1 VEVTLV
7 ARVLMVIA
15 PAVFRDEEYA
25 EPKAVLE
32 ARGAEV
38 VTASRTAGVC
48 QGKLGMT
55 AEATVALAAAEAR
68 DYDAVVFVGGGG
80 AETYFDD
87 PDAQR
92 LAQRALESGRVLGA
106 ICIAPSILA
115 RAGLLK
121 GVRATAFP
129 SRRDDLIAHGA
140 VWTGRPVEV
149 DGAIVTANGPDAAR
163 DFGYEIGDTLGLP

>member
-1 VEVTLV
+1 M

-25 EPKAVLE
+25 HPKAVLE

-38 VTASRTAGVC
+38 VTASRSAGAC
-48 QGKLGMT
+48 QGKLGMA
-55 AEATVALAAAEAR
+55 AEATVALADADAV
-68 DYDAVVFVGGGG
+68 DYDAVIFVGGGG

-87 PDAQR
+87 PVAHALARATLDA
-92 LAQRALESGRVLGA
+92 GRVLGA

-115 RAGLLK
+115 RAGLLR

-129 SRRDDLIAHGA
+129 SQRDDLIAHGA
-140 VWTGRPVEV
+140 HWSDGPVEV
-149 DGAIVTANGPDAAR
+149 AGPIVTANGPDAAR
-163 DFGYEIGDTLGLP
+163 EFGYQIGDLLGLP

>member
-1 VEVTLV
+1 M

-25 EPKAVLE
+25 HPKAVLE

-38 VTASRTAGVC
+38 TTASRSVGPAV
-48 QGKLGMT
+48 GKLGMI
-55 AEATVALAAAEAR
+55 AEATVALADARAE
-68 DYDAVVFVGGGG
+68 DYDAVIFVGGAG

-87 PDAQR
+87 PVAHA
-92 LAQRALESGRVLGA
+92 LARATVEHDRVLGA

-115 RAGLLK
+115 HADLLD
-121 GVRATAFP
+121 GVRVTAFP
-129 SRRDDLIAHGA
+129 SQHDDLVAHGA
-140 VWTGRPVEV
+140 LWTGAPVEV

-163 DFGYEIGDTLGLP
+163 DFGLEIGDTLGLP